1 MAVAVDNIIDKSET
15 LDNFRDNLLNA
26 IFSGVK
32 GTNNMP
38 RFSGTA
44 GNFTNPVAIAS
55 NQLDNTTKPSATLSD
70 VICQAG
76 TTYQAFK
83 TIIDNLTR
91 IRYFTSNWYFQT
103 NANLGL
109 VDTQTGTAI
118 FLARIPGLSTYN
130 QNTKQN
136 GLQGWSRT
144 ITGQGSTVG
153 TTGTATLTRTL
164 SVENTLKEND
174 IISASKLASI
184 TLNTALFKKLY
195 DAWNANRSNRIT
207 YNYYTCHSNC
217 HSNCHCWRSR
227 R

>member
-1 MAVAVDNIIDKSET
+1 MAVAADNIIDKSET
-15 LDNFRDNLLNA
+15 LDNFRDNLLNV
-26 IFSGVK
+26 IFSDVK

-70 VICQAG
+70 IICQAG

-109 VDTQTGTAI
+109 VNTQSGTAI
-118 FLARIPGLSTYN
+118 FLARIPGLTTYN

-144 ITGQGSTVG
+144 IKGQGSTVG
-153 TTGTATLTRTL
+153 TTGTATLTSTL

-174 IISASKLASI
+174 IISASKLTPY

-217 HSNCHCWRSR
+217 HSNCYCWRSR